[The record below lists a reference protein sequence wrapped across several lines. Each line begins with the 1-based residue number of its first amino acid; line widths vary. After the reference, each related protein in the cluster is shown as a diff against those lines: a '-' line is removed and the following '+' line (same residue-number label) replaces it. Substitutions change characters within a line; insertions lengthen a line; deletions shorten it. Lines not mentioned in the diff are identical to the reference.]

1 MPQLILDDGT
11 RFTGQSFGAQTATA
25 GEVVFNTA
33 MTGYPESLTD
43 PSYKGQILVLTYPLI
58 GNYGVPG
65 RAITEQLSKYFES
78 EHVHISGLVVASYS
92 AEYSHWNALESLS
105 DWLKEHNV
113 PGICG
118 IDTRALTKVLRER
131 GTMLGKL
138 VQHDSSEIEMFDPN
152 KENLVDLVSCKVP
165 MIYSGRNISKGNKD
179 RLPSQFEFAPG
190 DLRIMLVDCG
200 VKNNII
206 RCLLG
211 LGATVIRVPWDY
223 DFTGK
228 DYDGLVISNGPG
240 DPQLC
245 SVTVEHLKKAI
256 GQDRPIFGIC
266 LGNQLLSMAG
276 GAHTF
281 KLKYGHRGYNQ
292 PVLRVGTNRAYI
304 TSQNHGFAVDDTTL
318 GSDWEPLFINLND
331 QTNEGIRH
339 KSKPFFS
346 TQFHPEASGGPTD
359 TKFLFYDFIE
369 MVMKYKSGIPH
380 DPEGK

>member
-11 RFTGQSFGAQTATA
+11 RFTGQSFGASCATA

-65 RAITEQLSKYFES
+65 RVIREQLSKYFES
-78 EHVHISGLVVASYS
+78 DQVHISGLVVASYS

-118 IDTRALTKVLRER
+118 IDTRALTKLLREQ

-138 VQHDSSEIEMFDPN
+138 VQHDSSEIEMYDPN
-152 KENLVDLVSCKVP
+152 KENLVELVSCKEPV
-165 MIYSGRNISKGNKD
+165 IYTPKNISGGVPDLCAADNQ
-179 RLPSQFEFAPG
+179 PEFENI
-190 DLRIMLVDCG
+190 RIMLVDCG

-206 RCLLG
+206 RCLLS

-223 DFTGK
+223 DFTND

-240 DPQLC
+240 DPQQC
-245 SVTVEHLKKAI
+245 SVTIRHLQKAI
-256 GQDRPIFGIC
+256 RQDRPIFGIC

-276 GAHTF
+276 GARTY

-292 PVLRVGTNRAYI
+292 PVLRVGTNRAFI
-304 TSQNHGFAVDDTTL
+304 TSQNHGFAVDDATL
-318 GSDWEPLFINLND
+318 GNDWEPFFINLND

-339 KSKPFFS
+339 RNKPFFS

-359 TKFLFYDFIE
+359 TRFLFNDFLNL
-369 MVMKYKSGIPH
+369 VRNYKSGILH
-380 DPEGK
+380 DPKN